1 VREMMD
7 YVISLVFGGVAFVL
21 VLGFQLGLRE
31 AATGQVFSGAVQQ
44 DLVSATRTLEY
55 DFQKIGFGCTD
66 SLKIVQADTSA
77 IEFKSDIDADGVVDL
92 VSYSLGSPVP
102 GSSNPA
108 ARMLFRKIN
117 GDPSMPIAGGVS
129 RFRITYFDDSGNL
142 AGAYSRIRSIYVALT
157 VESNEGTGDVFPAVC
172 WESMIRPRN
181 LR

>member
-1 VREMMD
+1 MD

-129 RFRITYFDDSGNL
+129 RRARSSSTATRTSSRNPCSSG
-142 AGAYSRIRSIYVALT
+142 GALDGASVA
-157 VESNEGTGDVFPAVC
+157 VVTGARARRTA
-172 WESMIRPRN
+172 RPRC
-181 LR
+181 RTTR